1 MVYLGEHL
9 RPGQL
14 GHFLAV
20 LSLTASL
27 IALIAFYKAANATK
41 PDEDKSWRRLGRIS
55 FSINVVAVF
64 SILFTI
70 IYIIYSHLFEY
81 NFAWEHSSKSL
92 TFKFLL
98 SCIWEAQEGSFLL
111 WTLWLSVLGLIHMR
125 YAGKWE
131 APVMAVFSF
140 AQFGVATMLLGIYF
154 FGHNI
159 GTDPFILVRNKM
171 IEAPIFSRADYMS
184 FPQMQDGQGLNA
196 LLQNYWMVIHPP
208 ILFLGFASTVVPF
221 AYAIAGL
228 WKKQFGDWTKK
239 ALPWTLFSAC
249 VLGTGIMMGA
259 AWAYESLSFGGYWAW
274 DPVENASLVPW
285 LILVAGLHT
294 QVVFN
299 ATGHSLR
306 ATYFFLITQFIFIL
320 YSTFLTRSG
329 VLGDTSVHAFVD
341 NGMKMQLFFFVLMFL
356 IPAYVLFINRYK
368 KIPHIAKEENT
379 WSREFWMF
387 IGALVIF
394 LSSIF
399 ITISTSLPV
408 INLVSGSKLTIGEDA
423 PFAYNRIEVFIAI
436 LLGLFTAITQYL
448 KYKQTSRE
456 YMLKKLG
463 LPTVI
468 AIILFILVAIF
479 GGMRYEVY
487 GAGFM
492 VAIYLAMFAA
502 LYAVVANAFYIWRGM
517 NGKLKAAGASVA
529 HVGFGLMLVGIL
541 LSSAKKEVLSYNTT
555 GISLNFD
562 PESKQNPME
571 NITLLKGVRTDMGK
585 YWTTYIGND
594 SVDTR
599 SKTTWYHIHFE
610 KKSDGQQFDLYPD
623 WMHSTKGQQQISANP
638 DKYHYW
644 NKDIFTYISATDNPE
659 QQRDDT
665 ARFRGYTMGVGDT
678 AYYSK
683 GYFILDS
690 VVINPDNEKYHFSG
704 NDTAL
709 MARLT
714 IYSRDSMRYTARPVY
729 YVRDNNTAFFN
740 DTVFAQHLAFR
751 FNKVAEGRKIEVGVK
766 ESAGMLPFVA
776 LKVYEFPQIN
786 VLWIGTI
793 IMIIGFIMSIIWR
806 RRQAAALHSV

>member
-1 MVYLGEHL
+1 MDYIGEHL
-9 RPGQL
+9 LPGKI
-14 GHFLAV
+14 GHFFAL
-20 LSLTASL
+20 LSLTASI
-27 IALIAFYKAANATK
+27 IATIAFSKAANAK
-41 PDEDKSWRRLGRIS
+41 NPEDERSWRRLGRIS
-55 FSINVVAVF
+55 FGINGVAVF
-64 SILFTI
+64 AILFTI

-81 NFAWEHSSKSL
+81 NFAWEHSSRSL

-111 WTLWLSVLGLIHMR
+111 WTLWLTVLGAIQLR

-131 APVMAVFSF
+131 APVMAVISF
-140 AQFGVATMLLGIYF
+140 AQFGVATMIIGLYF
-154 FGHNI
+154 FGHNV

-171 IEAPIFSRADYMS
+171 SEAPIFSRADYMS
-184 FPQMQDGQGLNA
+184 IPQMQDGQGLNA

-208 ILFLGFASTVVPF
+208 ILFLGFASTIVPF

-239 ALPWTLFSAC
+239 ALPWTLFACC

-285 LILVAGLHT
+285 LVLIAGLHT
-294 QVVFN
+294 LLVYN

-306 ATYFFLITQFIFIL
+306 ATYFFFITQFIFIL
-320 YSTFLTRSG
+320 YSSFLTRSG
-329 VLGDTSVHAFVD
+329 ILGDTSVHAFVD
-341 NGMKMQLFFFVLMFL
+341 NGMKVQLMFFVLVFL
-356 IPAYVLFINRYK
+356 FPAYGLFISRYK

-387 IGALVIF
+387 IGSLVIF
-394 LSSIF
+394 LSSLF
-399 ITISTSLPV
+399 IIISTSLPV
-408 INLVSGSKLTIGEDA
+408 INLVTGKKFTIGEDA
-423 PFAYNRIEVFIAI
+423 PFAYNRIEIFIAI
-436 LLGLFTAITQYL
+436 LLGLFTAVTQYL
-448 KYKQTSRE
+448 KYKQTTRE
-456 YMLKKLG
+456 VLLKKLV
-463 LPTVI
+463 LPTAI
-468 AIILFILVAIF
+468 ALVLSVLVSIL
-479 GGMRYEVY
+479 GGINYDVY

-492 VAIYLAMFAA
+492 VAIHLAMFTAI
-502 LYAVVANAFYIWRGM
+502 YAVVANASYIWNSM

-555 GISLNFD
+555 GITLTFD
-562 PESKQNPME
+562 PESNQNPME

-585 YWTTYIGND
+585 YWTTYVGND

-599 SKTTWYHIHFE
+599 SKTTYYHIHFE
-610 KKSDGQQFDLYPD
+610 KKDNGQQFDLYPD

-665 ARFRGYTMGVGDT
+665 AQFSSHIMGVGDT
-678 AYYSK
+678 AYYSR
-683 GYFILDS
+683 GFFTLDS
-690 VVINPDNEKYHFSG
+690 VLINPDNEKYHFSR

-714 IYSRDSMRYTARPVY
+714 VHSKDSMRYTALPVY
-729 YVRDNNTAFFN
+729 YVKDNNTAFLN

-786 VLWIGTI
+786 ILWIGTI

-806 RRQAAALHSV
+806 RRQAAALRSV